1 VNVAIF
7 DRPSLDPL
15 PEPDFEDVKHAAGK
29 GIVSLIPGLG
39 EGWGLIIAAPLDQR
53 RNDWLRDLESRLRE
67 LEEHVKGFRFDNL
80 GQNQEFVSATLRATQ
95 AALQTHLKEK
105 REALRN
111 AVINVALDREPDPNR
126 QQQFLVLLD
135 RFSEDHLRVLKFLN
149 DPAAHFQKRG
159 ERGPHLTHVAPK
171 MLVNDLVANGLPL
184 LRKSPPGDQTATS
197 FQYIEMILGEL
208 VSLRL
213 VSLERVQ
220 ETWAIPA
227 FAIKSMGGQVG
238 KMTTHLGDDLL
249 AFITEP
255 DLGSK
260 D

>member
-1 VNVAIF
+1 MAIF
-7 DRPSLDPL
+7 DRPSRDPL
-15 PEPDFEDVKHAAGK
+15 PEPDFEDVKYATGK

-39 EGWGLIIAAPLDQR
+39 EAWGLIIATPLEHR

-67 LEEHVKGFRFDNL
+67 LEEYVKGFRFDNL
-80 GQNQEFVSATLRATQ
+80 GQNQEFVSATLQATQ
-95 AALQTHLKEK
+95 AALQTHLKDK

-111 AVINVALDREPDPNR
+111 AVLNVALGKEPDPNR

-135 RFSEDHLRVLKFLN
+135 RFSEDHLKVLSFLG
-149 DPAAHFQKRG
+149 DPAGHFQKQG
-159 ERGPHLTHVAPK
+159 EQGPHTTYVAPK
-171 MLVNDLVANGLPL
+171 MLVNDLVARGLPH
-184 LRKSPPGDQTATS
+184 LRRTSPGDQTSTS

-213 VSLERVQ
+213 VSLERLQ

-227 FAIKSMGGQVG
+227 FAIKPVGGPVG
-238 KMTTHLGDDLL
+238 KMTTHLGEEFL

-255 DLGSK
+255 DLGK
-260 D
+260 